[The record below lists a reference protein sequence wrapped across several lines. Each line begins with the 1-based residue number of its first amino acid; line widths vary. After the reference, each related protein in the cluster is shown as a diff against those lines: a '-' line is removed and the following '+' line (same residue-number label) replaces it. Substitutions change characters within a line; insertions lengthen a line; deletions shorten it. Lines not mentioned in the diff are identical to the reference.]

1 MICPHCQA
9 SLPRKE
15 RAGSVCA
22 RCGRAFALDP
32 KVHGRGMHDIRIRR
46 IAEKATDA
54 GRRQVTVTQLWYLAR
69 NANRTWTAAPAS
81 GRPAWVGRSVAVV
94 LVAGL
99 VALAFPVEEG
109 SLSGLLWWAGAA
121 VAAVVYVVA
130 KGKPYRP
137 ARRAG
142 AYLSP
147 SLRDFRA
154 MICVRWAEAYG
165 GLPPA
170 VVDDETY
177 REPGTGTAPRTGGH
191 PGPDAVQLLCPDHAV
206 RVFLSANGLPRRL
219 NLTLAADLEELSGT
233 GPVVVLHDASLRGLQ
248 LVADARASRPPRAV
262 VDAGLPVR
270 AVVGN
275 SSAVTLHEE
284 PPAQVLRE
292 TPLWLARI
300 ARTAPEEARWLT
312 QGWRSPIA
320 AVPPALLTAAVERAV
335 REARGAAGRQRRPA
349 AAVGFMSWPRPAEPP
364 LTKDGT

>member
-9 SLPRKE
+9 SLLRKE
-15 RAGSVCA
+15 RVGGVCA
-22 RCGRAFALDP
+22 GCGRAFALDP
-32 KVHGRGMHDIRIRR
+32 KVHGRGMHDTRIRR
-46 IAEKATDA
+46 VAEKATDA

-99 VALAFPVEEG
+99 VALAFLVEER
-109 SLSGLLWWAGAA
+109 SLFGLLWWASAA
-121 VAAVVYVVA
+121 VAALVYRVV

-147 SLRDFRA
+147 SLRDFRT
-154 MICVRWAEAYG
+154 MICVRWVKAYG
-165 GLPPA
+165 SLPPA

-177 REPGTGTAPRTGGH
+177 REPGAGRARRAAGQPE
-191 PGPDAVQLLCPDHAV
+191 PEAVELLCPDRAV

-219 NLTLAADLEELSGT
+219 NLTLAAGLDELSGT
-233 GPVVVLHDASLRGLQ
+233 GPLAVLHDASLRGLQ

-270 AVVGN
+270 AVLRN
-275 SSAVTLHEE
+275 RAAVTLHEE
-284 PPAQVLRE
+284 PPASVLRE
-292 TPLWLARI
+292 TPPWLARI
-300 ARTAPEEARWLT
+300 ARAAPEEAQWLM
-312 QGWRSPIA
+312 QGWRSPVS
-320 AVPPALLTAAVERAV
+320 AVPPALLAAAVERAV
-335 REARGAAGRQRRPA
+335 RKARGAAAPERQQA